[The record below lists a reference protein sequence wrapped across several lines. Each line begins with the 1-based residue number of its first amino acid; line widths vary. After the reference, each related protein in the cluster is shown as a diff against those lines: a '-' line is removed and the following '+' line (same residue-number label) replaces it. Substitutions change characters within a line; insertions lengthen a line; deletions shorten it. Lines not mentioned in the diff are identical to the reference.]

1 MKYLFSLIFIFSLNS
16 LDAQEQEEIKMVDK
30 ITYNYLFE
38 IKSTKKECHKK
49 IPQTN
54 IYLCPDKNSI
64 LEPKIIKTERYSIS
78 ILNFDSIQ
86 CNNTVEDFTS
96 QRFEKKGIRIFR
108 NEHIKVNNFEGKYI
122 EMQADID
129 KKAIIIFIDGITF
142 KSIFTISY
150 NPDDKTFTNEIR
162 ELLSTLYFD
171 TNQLTKEKGYNV
183 EISKTKYKQ
192 INSNSSIDLYTLD
205 GKNQSLDEPNFTITE
220 LPLDNKLGLDN
231 IGNYFIGEMQK
242 YGLQNVKTT
251 NESISKN
258 SYSIEISGKI
268 ENRSKSIYIYIVR
281 LSDKTI
287 AIFQGNY
294 NNDSRDEMQTFI
306 DIAKTIKSK

>member
-1 MKYLFSLIFIFSLNS
+1 MIVFN
-16 LDAQEQEEIKMVDK
+16 V
-30 ITYNYLFE
+30 
-38 IKSTKKECHKK
+38 
-49 IPQTN
+49 
-54 IYLCPDKNSI
+54 
-64 LEPKIIKTERYSIS
+64 
-78 ILNFDSIQ
+78 
-86 CNNTVEDFTS
+86 NNTVEDFTS

-171 TNQLTKEKGYNV
+171 TNQLTNEKGYNV

-258 SYSIEISGKI
+258 SYSIEIS
-268 ENRSKSIYIYIVR
+268 
-281 LSDKTI
+281 
-287 AIFQGNY
+287 
-294 NNDSRDEMQTFI
+294 
-306 DIAKTIKSK
+306 